1 MGGTI
6 LESIPP
12 VIPEDHGFSFEVELT
27 RDNRE
32 GFLLEVLAPLCEVFR
47 ADPSFVRTYFTYTD
61 RSFSTL
67 KVRILARSRT
77 WAEGEGR
84 ERVRDR
90 IPESTFLPYQRE
102 TSRYFGEPYVSLA
115 EEVFF
120 RDSELCL
127 KLMASNKAASEGYPL
142 WFVDLLLADQLY
154 RNAGFSLE
162 RRQARIPRL
171 TGHMNQLESREVQT
185 ALERDAAVLREFAGP
200 YLAGGASPE
209 EIWGSNEVADA
220 VSEYFDRVTPVV
232 NTILALHRREPSA
245 DPELGDALMEKFAHA
260 RSIRLAFPFFEEV
273 LVFLAWMRVLESYS
287 RG

>member
-1 MGGTI
+1 MEGAI
-6 LESIPP
+6 LESIPL
-12 VIPEDHGFSFEVELT
+12 VPEDHGFSFEVGLT

-32 GFLLEVLAPLCEVFR
+32 SFLLEVLAKLHEDFS
-47 ADPSFVRTYFTYTD
+47 ADPSFIRVYFTYTD

-90 IPESTFLPYQRE
+90 IPESIFLPYQRE
-102 TSRYFGEPYVSLA
+102 TSRYLGEPYVSLA

-127 KLMASNKAASEGYPL
+127 KLLELGKGGSDGYPL
-142 WFVDLLLADQLY
+142 WYVDLLLADQLY
-154 RNAGFSLE
+154 RRTGFSLE

-171 TGHMNQLESREVQT
+171 TGHMKQLESREVQT

-220 VSEYFDRVTPVV
+220 ASEYLDRVTPLV
-232 NTILALHRREPSA
+232 NTMLALHRKETSA
-245 DPELGDALMEKFAHA
+245 DPELGDVLMEKFSHA
-260 RSIRLAFPFFEEV
+260 RSIRLAIPFFEEV
-273 LVFLAWMRVLESYS
+273 LFFLAWMRVLESHS
-287 RG
+287 RS